1 MISIE
6 VAMMKIHFGSRSR
19 MRSTSFIDGETAK
32 TGQYRYVGC
41 DPEVKQGSSD
51 FHIEINQDHYVET
64 LMHLEIDGQRF
75 AQPDLALSKR
85 KLANVEQPLL
95 LCSG

>member
-1 MISIE
+1 
-6 VAMMKIHFGSRSR
+6 
-19 MRSTSFIDGETAK
+19 
-32 TGQYRYVGC
+32 
-41 DPEVKQGSSD
+41 
-51 FHIEINQDHYVET
+51 
-64 LMHLEIDGQRF
+64 MHLEIDGQRF